1 MAAKKLSAKA
11 RAAARKQRDKWKNKR
26 WFTIRAPRHPWN
38 FKRIG
43 ETIGETDEHIMG
55 RVYEMTQQEFSGDF
69 TKMHVILRF
78 RVTEVVGQDAL
89 TTFVGHA
96 HQSDHTR
103 RQIRRYRG
111 KVDDVVDVVTTD
123 GFLVRLKPLMI
134 TERRCQTSV
143 KQAMRSKSSEIIRGF
158 ASKSNYSKLQEAMLG
173 GDLETEIRNAV
184 KSIYPCKNVVIR
196 KSQLLQIGVVTEKG
210 PTLDEIHAEEERQE
224 AELKAK
230 KEAALALED
239 EVEEDNTSGDLL
251 AAAEAMESIAVKE
264 EVEEDLSE
272 EKSGDEPS
280 SSDEDNTETASA
292 EPEQSEESEAS
303 LMKLKKDELVEKA
316 KAAGVPTSGTKADIV
331 ARLLE

>member
-1 MAAKKLSAKA
+1 MISNLK
-11 RAAARKQRDKWKNKR
+11 
-26 WFTIRAPRHPWN
+26 
-38 FKRIG
+38 
-43 ETIGETDEHIMG
+43 E
-55 RVYEMTQQEFSGDF
+55 
-69 TKMHVILRF
+69 
-78 RVTEVVGQDAL
+78 DAL

-173 GDLETEIRNAV
+173 GELETEIRNAV

-230 KEAALALED
+230 KEAALAMED

-264 EVEEDLSE
+264 EVEEDISE

>member
-55 RVYEMTQQEFSGDF
+55 RIYEMTQQEFSGDF
-69 TKMHVILRF
+69 TKMHVLLRF
-78 RVTEVVGQDAL
+78 RVTDVVGQDAL

-123 GFLVRLKPLMI
+123 GYLVRLKPLMI

-143 KQAMRSKSSEIIRGF
+143 KQAMRAKSAEIIR
-158 ASKSNYSKLQEAMLG
+158 ACAAKSNYSKLQEAMLG
-173 GDLETEIRNAV
+173 GDLENEIRNAV
-184 KSIYPCKNVVIR
+184 KAIYPCRNVVIR
-196 KSQLLQIGVVTEKG
+196 KSQLLQTGVVTEKG
-210 PTLDEIHAEEERQE
+210 PTLDEIHAEEARQE

-230 KEAALALED
+230 KAAALAESGD
-239 EVEEDNTSGDLL
+239 EASDEAPAEGDLL
-251 AAAEAMESIAVKE
+251 AAAEAMESISEKE
-264 EVEEDLSE
+264 DVVEEPAAE
-272 EKSGDEPS
+272 EPAAEEPAAEEPAAEEPAVESSG
-280 SSDEDNTETASA
+280 ET
-292 EPEQSEESEAS
+292 EAS

-316 KAAGVPTSGTKADIV
+316 KAAGVATSGTKADIV

>member
-69 TKMHVILRF
+69 TKMHVLLRF
-78 RVTEVVGQDAL
+78 RVTDVVGQDAL

-143 KQAMRSKSSEIIRGF
+143 KQAMRAKSSEIIR
-158 ASKSNYSKLQEAMLG
+158 AVAAKSNYSKLQESMLG

-184 KSIYPCKNVVIR
+184 KAIYPCKNVVIR
-196 KSQLLQIGVVTEKG
+196 KSQLLQTGVITEKG
-210 PTLDEIHAEEERQE
+210 PTLDEIHAEEARQE

-230 KEAALALED
+230 KAAALSEADED
-239 EVEEDNTSGDLL
+239 SEDDGPAEGDLL
-251 AAAEAMESIAVKE
+251 AAAEAMESISEKE
-264 EVEEDLSE
+264 EVVEEASE
-272 EKSGDEPS
+272 EP
-280 SSDEDNTETASA
+280 AA
-292 EPEQSEESEAS
+292 EPAAEEPAAEEPAAEESGETEAS

-316 KAAGVPTSGTKADIV
+316 KAAGVATSGTKADIV